1 MVSLEQFHEM
11 LDEEAEELPEELYR
25 GLNGGVILSEA
36 CRLSE
41 HARADDLYTM
51 GEYQYSGAMG
61 SRIVIY
67 YGSFQQVYGN
77 CSPEE
82 LRRHVREVLRHDF
95 RHHLE
100 RQAGVRDLE
109 REDEADIRRYLYGD
123 RRRR

>member
-1 MVSLEQFHEM
+1 MVSLEEFHEM
-11 LDEEAEELPEELYR
+11 LNEEADALPEALYR

-67 YGSFQQVYGN
+67 YGSFQRVYGN
-77 CSPEE
+77 CTPQE
-82 LRRHVREVLRHDF
+82 LRSRVREVLRHEF

-109 REDEADIRRYLYGD
+109 RQDEADIRRYL
-123 RRRR
+123 RRDKGRR

>member
-1 MVSLEQFHEM
+1 MVSLEEFHEM
-11 LDEEAEELPEELYR
+11 LDEEADALPEALFR
-25 GLNGGVILSEA
+25 GLNGGVLLSED

-67 YGSFQQVYGN
+67 YGSFQRVYGN
-77 CSPEE
+77 CSAEA
-82 LRRHVREVLRHDF
+82 LRARVREVLRHEF

-109 REDEADIRRYLYGD
+109 RQDEADIRRYLSGGKE
-123 RRRR
+123 RK